1 MSINP
6 KQKGK
11 RFVSFFLLLLF
22 CSLMNHICAQNTAEK
37 KVSYK
42 CVKEKLSVA
51 LEEIEKAS
59 GYYKIDFVASEVKD
73 YIVTVE
79 FKDLTVLQAVRKLI
93 EGKPLDVTTK
103 DKTILI
109 RRQDDRKS
117 KEFKVKGV
125 VKDSQGEPI
134 IGAFIKNVGSTS
146 GTSSDEDGMFT
157 LSVKDE
163 SEKIEVSFIGMKS
176 VVTKPVKGK
185 VLNIVL
191 EEDNTA
197 IDEVVITGIY
207 TRKKESFSG
216 SSKTYKG
223 EELKNIGTQNII
235 QGLKTLDAAFA
246 VIENNLNGSDPNK
259 LPDLEI
265 RGKSSIVGL
274 KEQFGEDPNQP
285 LFILD
290 GFEAPLQT
298 IMDLSI
304 DRVATVTILKDAA
317 STAIYGAKAANGVV
331 VVETKVPQVGKL
343 KFSYNGNYGLTFAD
357 LSDYNLM
364 NAAEKLEYE
373 RLAGNFKSNLV
384 GFEELK
390 QKRYNKLLANVKRGV
405 DTYWL
410 SEPLRLGINQNHNV
424 YAEGGDDKIRYG
436 IGASYNNIEGVM
448 KKSSRRVLNGHIDLI
463 YRVGKLSFSNKLS
476 IGTTKHNNPIVSF
489 ATYAKSNP
497 YYPKRNEGGTVEKW
511 LEYKEG
517 GNNSIDASVNM
528 GNPLWNDHLNS
539 YNKGDAFN
547 IRNNFNIE
555 YRPFSF
561 LFIRGRFGIDKATR
575 DSESFTSPKD
585 TSFDETEVLQ
595 KGSYSDNRSD
605 SFGYDG
611 DFSATYGQYLND
623 AHQINAVLGASI
635 RENKSIYKGFSAV
648 GFPEGN
654 FNTPG
659 FANSYPKSGKPS
671 YGDYKN
677 RSANFFMN
685 AGYSYK
691 NRYLFDGNIRMDGSS
706 VFGSNRQFT
715 TTWAVGIAWNLH
727 NEKFIKDISKK
738 INMLQLRTSIGNPGN
753 QNFGSYNTI
762 TTYKYNNW
770 MQNIFGTGVIV
781 DRYGDPN
788 LEWQKTLDFNI
799 GMNISLFNRLHLNV
813 DYYHKETDP
822 LLASIGIPLSVG
834 IRSRLA
840 NIGKQVNKGI
850 NGTIRY
856 SFIYRPKE
864 RINWTTSL
872 SFRSMS
878 AYYDNIGNKL
888 DQYNKENIR
897 KNLVRYYNGGSPTAM
912 WSVRSAGID
921 PATGREIFIKKDGT
935 VTFFYS
941 YEDEV
946 IVGNSIPDIEGV
958 IGNNFYWKG
967 FTFSLYV
974 RYSLGSQSF
983 NSTLYRKVE
992 NISSQALVYN
1002 QDKRALY
1009 DRWKKPGDI
1018 SKYKGIS
1025 LTDYTPMSSRFV
1037 QDNNYISL
1045 ESIRI
1050 GYELP
1055 RKAANSLG
1063 ISGARISAY
1072 MNNIGRFST
1081 IKEERGINYPFARS
1095 VSMSLSINF

>member
-1 MSINP
+1 
-6 KQKGK
+6 
-11 RFVSFFLLLLF
+11 
-22 CSLMNHICAQNTAEK
+22 
-37 KVSYK
+37 
-42 CVKEKLSVA
+42 
-51 LEEIEKAS
+51 
-59 GYYKIDFVASEVKD
+59 
-73 YIVTVE
+73 
-79 FKDLTVLQAVRKLI
+79 
-93 EGKPLDVTTK
+93 
-103 DKTILI
+103 
-109 RRQDDRKS
+109 
-117 KEFKVKGV
+117 
-125 VKDSQGEPI
+125 
-134 IGAFIKNVGSTS
+134 
-146 GTSSDEDGMFT
+146 
-157 LSVKDE
+157 
-163 SEKIEVSFIGMKS
+163 
-176 VVTKPVKGK
+176 
-185 VLNIVL
+185 
-191 EEDNTA
+191 
-197 IDEVVITGIY
+197 
-207 TRKKESFSG
+207 
-216 SSKTYKG
+216 
-223 EELKNIGTQNII
+223 
-235 QGLKTLDAAFA
+235 
-246 VIENNLNGSDPNK
+246 
-259 LPDLEI
+259 
-265 RGKSSIVGL
+265 
-274 KEQFGEDPNQP
+274 
-285 LFILD
+285 
-290 GFEAPLQT
+290 
-298 IMDLSI
+298 
-304 DRVATVTILKDAA
+304 
-317 STAIYGAKAANGVV
+317 
-331 VVETKVPQVGKL
+331 
-343 KFSYNGNYGLTFAD
+343 
-357 LSDYNLM
+357 
-364 NAAEKLEYE
+364 
-373 RLAGNFKSNLV
+373 
-384 GFEELK
+384 
-390 QKRYNKLLANVKRGV
+390 
-405 DTYWL
+405 
-410 SEPLRLGINQNHNV
+410 
-424 YAEGGDDKIRYG
+424 
-436 IGASYNNIEGVM
+436 
-448 KKSSRRVLNGHIDLI
+448 
-463 YRVGKLSFSNKLS
+463 
-476 IGTTKHNNPIVSF
+476 
-489 ATYAKSNP
+489 
-497 YYPKRNEGGTVEKW
+497 
-511 LEYKEG
+511 
-517 GNNSIDASVNM
+517 
-528 GNPLWNDHLNS
+528 
-539 YNKGDAFN
+539 
-547 IRNNFNIE
+547 
-555 YRPFSF
+555 
-561 LFIRGRFGIDKATR
+561 
-575 DSESFTSPKD
+575 
-585 TSFDETEVLQ
+585 
-595 KGSYSDNRSD
+595 
-605 SFGYDG
+605 
-611 DFSATYGQYLND
+611 
-623 AHQINAVLGASI
+623 
-635 RENKSIYKGFSAV
+635 
-648 GFPEGN
+648 
-654 FNTPG
+654 
-659 FANSYPKSGKPS
+659 
-671 YGDYKN
+671 
-677 RSANFFMN
+677 
-685 AGYSYK
+685 
-691 NRYLFDGNIRMDGSS
+691 
-706 VFGSNRQFT
+706 
-715 TTWAVGIAWNLH
+715 
-727 NEKFIKDISKK
+727 
-738 INMLQLRTSIGNPGN
+738 MLQLRTSIGNPGN

-967 FTFSLYV
+967 FTFSVYV

-1037 QDNNYISL
+1037 QDNDYISL